1 MVSDLSLPGDMC
13 CLVKFSNGSE
23 LTSLFLSFLCACFN
37 PEAIA
42 GILIAHTPGLLYLIL
57 CIFCFKIISCTV
69 PMCSLTKA
77 TKWFKI

>member
-42 GILIAHTPGLLYLIL
+42 GILIAHTSGLLYLVL
-57 CIFCFKIISCTV
+57 CISALRCTG
-69 PMCSLTKA
+69 PMCSLTTA
-77 TKWFKI
+77 TKWSKM